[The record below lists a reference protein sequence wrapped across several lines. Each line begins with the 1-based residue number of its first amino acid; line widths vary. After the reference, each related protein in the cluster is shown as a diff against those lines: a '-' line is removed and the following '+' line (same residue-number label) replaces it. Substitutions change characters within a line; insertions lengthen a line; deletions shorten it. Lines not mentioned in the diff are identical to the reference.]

1 MLADDV
7 REVAFP
13 PFPIWQ
19 PPFVALAVASAAKI
33 VDPKVQFFLYVYHL
47 TDAADFHEYRS
58 ILQGIAVPKFK
69 SLNRNNSDIIFG
81 CNVLYRKTKLK
92 VS

>member
-1 MLADDV
+1 MLIDDV
-7 REVAFP
+7 REVASL

-47 TDAADFHEYRS
+47 TNAIDFHEYHS
-58 ILQGIAVPKFK
+58 ILRGTAVPKFK
-69 SLNRNNSDIIFG
+69 IKVYTNNGEITCR
-81 CNVLYRKTKLK
+81 CNFLAAR
-92 VS
+92 